1 MYMSGF
7 HVGILTSLL
16 QDKFLL
22 VVSPSRFPPH
32 HVKDRALTTQMA
44 GAGVLGGLQ
53 AFLMALV
60 VAVQGKG
67 RSNEQF

>member
-7 HVGILTSLL
+7 HVGILMSWL
-16 QDKFLL
+16 QDKFL

-32 HVKDRALTTQMA
+32 HIKDRALTTQMA

-67 RSNEQF
+67 LSNEQF

>member
-1 MYMSGF
+1 
-7 HVGILTSLL
+7 
-16 QDKFLL
+16 
-22 VVSPSRFPPH
+22 
-32 HVKDRALTTQMA
+32 MA